1 MLSSLILSAPVPY
14 QFELSLDCQD
24 VGRGSTNH
32 LYNITRTPLSFFLFA
47 WGLKNLA
54 SAYYMGDFLLMI
66 FVTPPIELSPDA
78 VRACQGVRRTTLM

>member
-1 MLSSLILSAPVPY
+1 MGGLIILKIFVAS

-32 LYNITRTPLSFFLFA
+32 LYNLTRTPLSFFLFA

-54 SAYYMGDFLLMI
+54 SAYYMGDFLT
-66 FVTPPIELSPDA
+66 FY
-78 VRACQGVRRTTLM
+78 